1 MLDNAII
8 FDSRIAEKY
17 SLEEAIV
24 ISKLYG
30 WIKHNAT
37 NGKNYNDGRYWT
49 FNSLSAF
56 AKYFPFWSDSKVKRI
71 LIDLAGKTDSK
82 DVLPKHEPIIVKGN
96 FNTSKF
102 DRTVWYSFTD
112 EFFAYLK
119 GLGYALN
126 EEKQEEMLPFSESD
140 QMDVPPADEQYQ
152 LLNTN
157 NKKEENKKDK
167 SFLSKKEDADFFSSL
182 LSLGISEDVA
192 LEWMKI
198 RKKHKATNSERS
210 FNVVHRAIED
220 VTKRL
225 NISPTNVIEICLAR
239 GWYGCQTSYFEKIK
253 LSDFG
258 IASTSRPSLQA
269 KSNRY
274 EMIDEQGN
282 RYYLQGYGKHKVI
295 IPSDAPPR
303 PSETMFWSNFTKSWY
318 QP

>member
-1 MLDNAII
+1 MLDNTII

-17 SLEEAIV
+17 SIEEAIV
-24 ISKLYG
+24 IANLYG

-37 NGKNYNDGRYWT
+37 NGKNYHEGRYWT
-49 FNSLSAF
+49 YNSLAAF
-56 AKYFPFWSDSKVKRI
+56 AKYFPFWSESKVKRV

-82 DVLPKHEPIIVKGN
+82 DTSPKHEPIIVKGN

-119 GLGYALN
+119 SLGYVLN
-126 EEKQEEMLPFSESD
+126 EEKQEETLPFSESD
-140 QMDVPPADEQYQ
+140 QMDVPPTDDQYQ
-152 LLNTN
+152 LN
-157 NKKEENKKDK
+157 NPYKKKKETKKDK
-167 SFLSKKEDADFFSSL
+167 SFLSKKEDADFFASL
-182 LSLGISEDVA
+182 LTLGIDEDVA
-192 LEWMKI
+192 LEWMRL
-198 RKKHKATNSERS
+198 RKKNDATNSERS
-210 FNVVHRAIED
+210 FNLVKRAMGE

-225 NISPTNVIEICLAR
+225 NITPTNVIEICLAR

-258 IASTSRPSLQA
+258 ITPISTTPQIQA
-269 KSNRY
+269 NKY

-282 RYYLQGYGKHKVI
+282 RYYLQGYGKHKVV
-295 IPSDAPPR
+295 IPSDAPAR
-303 PSETMFWSNFTKSWY
+303 PSETMFWSNYTKSWY